1 MGRDDETKALIEENA
16 VLKRRNGLLLIE
28 NESMKKQVSDA
39 KKDVQKNQA
48 ANKEIKSNVKTQS
61 QYLEEIKRGPVRPQT
76 AHIGAFSKLDGFNV
90 S

>member
-39 KKDVQKNQA
+39 KKDVQKN
-48 ANKEIKSNVKTQS
+48 
-61 QYLEEIKRGPVRPQT
+61 
-76 AHIGAFSKLDGFNV
+76 
-90 S
+90 